1 MSAVLLLQ
9 LAIAPGVFIMTFI
22 YLKDRYER
30 EPAALLWKSFFYGV
44 ASVVVTLGLSSAI
57 YPLVKIDPVSV
68 SDQAISAFLLVALV
82 EEFSKF
88 IFIRGVLYQNEN
100 FNEPFDGIVYSVM
113 VGMGFATLENIMYV
127 LDGGFGVG
135 FLRMF
140 TAVPAHAS
148 FAVLMGFFLGKAKF
162 GSNSLFYSGLA
173 LLSAT
178 LLHGAYDFFFF
189 LNFVPGIWIGGV
201 VSLVIGI
208 LLSRAAIRIHQQRS
222 PFQQGTENF

>member
-9 LAIAPGVFIMTFI
+9 LAIAPGVFVMTFI

-30 EPAALLWKSFFYGV
+30 EPATLLWKSFFYGV
-44 ASVVVTLGLSSAI
+44 GSVLVTLALSSAI
-57 YPLVKIDPVSV
+57 YPMVLIDPVSI
-68 SDQAISAFLLVALV
+68 SDQAISAFLMVGLV

-88 IFIRGVLYQNEN
+88 IFIRGILYRNEN

-127 LDGGFGVG
+127 LDGGFEVG

-162 GSNSLFYSGLA
+162 GDRSLLYSALSLA
-173 LLSAT
+173 SAT
-178 LLHGAYDFFFF
+178 ILHGAYDFFFF
-189 LNFVPGIWIGGV
+189 INFVPGIWIGGV
-201 VSLVIGI
+201 VSLIIGI
-208 LLSRAAIRIHQQRS
+208 LLARAAIRIHQERS
-222 PFQQGTENF
+222 PFQQGNLNF